1 MNFRVEEFIEN
12 QYEKDDYTYA
22 IADDGSKV
30 VVTDKNMNSMI
41 IPMSIIYLIHKE
53 NEIDWIKE
61 YYEDE
66 IEDVLN
72 DANNIGNEQIQSEIK
87 DYMEILYNSALD
99 DDDCMS
105 FINNDLKDAL
115 NDKENEIKAEDEEEL
130 PFSAL

>member
-1 MNFRVEEFIEN
+1 MNDRVEEFIEN

-61 YYEDE
+61 YYEYE

>member
-1 MNFRVEEFIEN
+1 MNDRVEEFIEN

-61 YYEDE
+61 YYKYE